1 MIAASESAPAP
12 AAAKLP
18 ATGSHPALPAALLNT
33 AWRIAEAHHAEH
45 GALITA
51 AQLATRM
58 GVALPVATAALA
70 QL

>member
-1 MIAASESAPAP
+1 MIEVPDSAPTP
-12 AAAKLP
+12 AITKAP
-18 ATGSHPALPAALLNT
+18 ATGSHPALPAALLS
-33 AWRIAEAHHAEH
+33 AARRIADTHHAEH
-45 GALITA
+45 GTPVTS